1 MAMARV
7 SMEVPAELVGP
18 VRETVLLLYQATA
31 ESLQLSL
38 RAHSE
43 GRGSLEE
50 VAEHRAR
57 LAQLDELAG
66 SLGWH
71 AEARSGEPRP
81 GGPAPPSAA
90 RQLSAPAELLH
101 DAFYG
106 ALIDAGE
113 RLAVTASSAWRGE
126 LPLERVQ
133 EAAAEVLA
141 LHRLLGLLE
150 SLSARP
156 NATGMASDTQTSHTK
171 TTTDHGEIRRWV
183 EEHGGR
189 PARVRG
195 SGDGGDPGMLRID
208 FPGGTGEEQLEPISW
223 DEWFQKFDEAG
234 LAFLY
239 QEQRASGEDSTF
251 FKLVQRDSD

>member
-7 SMEVPAELVGP
+7 SVEVPSELVGP

-43 GRGSLEE
+43 GRGSLED
-50 VAEHRAR
+50 VGRHRKR

-66 SLGWH
+66 SLGW
-71 AEARSGEPRP
+71 ATGARR
-81 GGPAPPSAA
+81 
-90 RQLSAPAELLH
+90 LSAPAELLH

-113 RLAVTASSAWRGE
+113 RLAVTASSSWRGE

-141 LHRLLGLLE
+141 LHRLLRLLE

-156 NATGMASDTQTSHTK
+156 
-171 TTTDHGEIRRWV
+171 
-183 EEHGGR
+183 
-189 PARVRG
+189 
-195 SGDGGDPGMLRID
+195 
-208 FPGGTGEEQLEPISW
+208 
-223 DEWFQKFDEAG
+223 
-234 LAFLY
+234 
-239 QEQRASGEDSTF
+239 
-251 FKLVQRDSD
+251 